1 MLVAGK
7 SVRTLFY
14 IMSYAQKS
22 YPQIQGINGKYSIA
36 DIGCFLT
43 SFCHLEAD
51 YGRNIDPLSL
61 NNWFRDTG
69 NFVDIDDGIRDDL
82 GWESITRFDS
92 NTHVS
97 RSVDHGTNRTAGW
110 PNTNQAIVR
119 FYYQST
125 RTGKMITHF
134 CKVESAAN
142 HLILD
147 SWDGTVK
154 KSPYGEPTAWA
165 EYRHDVPAEPDIPR
179 FTITETYPHG
189 KQIRLNK
196 QPTNLWGM
204 NYNLEQMVKSPVEV
218 HNVGEIWTVTN
229 KVHHSNGYDYYRR
242 EGQVDGFNVLDCDDY
257 TPPVPYVP
265 PAPPEPIKIAEKYE
279 LVTDLLCYGEAQKAL
294 AATTPVGELK
304 AGTYYVWGR
313 DKGCINLSTSNM
325 KDHNQWIEE
334 RRNVVA
340 APVIAP
346 VVPPKI
352 IETIKEAA
360 EKLPDP
366 VPQTDNARHTPDE
379 LLPINPHWRVTTTLR
394 PDPKTNKATIVLYR
408 ATNTHPIKIYDYEDK
423 QPPIILEPYNGGR
436 PVALVQT
443 FNIEHT
449 NGAFSQLGRAKQ
461 VADKSWF
468 YGVEFKWLDMLPEE
482 QQPWYE
488 PLFGD
493 MNKDGKRDTSDIA
506 TIGMEF
512 IDFGSELFK
521 TSAKVISTLAR
532 NKKLKQSTDRFIDG
546 IRSKK

>member
-1 MLVAGK
+1 M
-7 SVRTLFY
+7 RTLFY

-69 NFVDIDDGIRDDL
+69 NFVDVDDGIKDDL

-97 RSVDHGTNRTAGW
+97 RSVDHGTDRTAGW
-110 PNTNQAIVR
+110 PNTNQSIVR

-134 CKVESAAN
+134 CKVESATN

-165 EYRHDVPAEPDIPR
+165 EYRHDVSAEPDIPR
-179 FTITETYPHG
+179 FTVTETYPVG

-204 NYNLEQMVKSPVEV
+204 NYDFDQMVKNPVEV

-257 TPPVPYVP
+257 TPPAPYVP
-265 PAPPEPIKIAEKYE
+265 PAPPVEAKLAERYE
-279 LVTDLLCYGEAQKAL
+279 LVVDLLAYSSPIDAAMQK
-294 AATTPVGELK
+294 TPKGELK
-304 AGTYYVWGR
+304 AGKYIVWSR
-313 DKGCINLSTSNM
+313 ENDMINLTTDNG
-325 KDHNQWIEE
+325 KDQNQWIDPKK
-334 RRNVVA
+334 NVV
-340 APVIAP
+340 PIAP

-352 IETIKEAA
+352 VTTIQEAA
-360 EKLPDP
+360 KDIPVIRPIERDKWKASIASFNIDRSPEYFWATNASQMLIKDLEGKRADIEMSPYNCDKSGKPRRLPVVATLEKDGILYAWPEQAYKARIYYC
-366 VPQTDNARHTPDE
+366 VPMFVLTPDKGNVFDDTKDWIE
-379 LLPINPHWRVTTTLR
+379 RVVTHTMR
-394 PDPKTNKATIVLYR
+394 MSDHPKLAWYR
-408 ATNTHPIKIYDYEDK
+408 
-423 QPPIILEPYNGGR
+423 
-436 PVALVQT
+436 
-443 FNIEHT
+443 FN
-449 NGAFSQLGRAKQ
+449 R
-461 VADKSWF
+461 
-468 YGVEFKWLDMLPEE
+468 WLDGIK
-482 QQPWYE
+482 QTE
-488 PLFGD
+488 PG
-493 MNKDGKRDTSDIA
+493 KDS
-506 TIGMEF
+506 
-512 IDFGSELFK
+512 
-521 TSAKVISTLAR
+521 
-532 NKKLKQSTDRFIDG
+532 
-546 IRSKK
+546 